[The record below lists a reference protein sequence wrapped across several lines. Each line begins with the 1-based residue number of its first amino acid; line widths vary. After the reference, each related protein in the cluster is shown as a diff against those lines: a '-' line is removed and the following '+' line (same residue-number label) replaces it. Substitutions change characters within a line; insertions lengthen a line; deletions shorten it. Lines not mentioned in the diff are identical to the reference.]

1 MQGTGYVS
9 RLAGRSILVTGAA
22 QGMGKAIA
30 LQAAAEGAA
39 AVTLSDVQTDKGEQA
54 AHEVAALGVKARFVT
69 ADLRSAEAINAMVTA
84 AADLGGGLDV
94 LVNNAGIT
102 DDGLTGSAQTLET
115 LSEDQWDALMDIN
128 VKAIWRATRHAM
140 PWLKQS
146 TLSPAVVNAASVA
159 STFAYPGIPG
169 YSVSKG
175 AVKLLTQALAVDLAP
190 YGIRVNAY
198 APGAIATPML
208 MHSIETAEDPAAME
222 RLCAGPHLIKR
233 LGTANEIARLVCF
246 LASTEATF
254 TTGAIY
260 QIDGGTSA
268 WRGVA

>member
-1 MQGTGYVS
+1 MK
-9 RLAGRSILVTGAA
+9 RLQGRSILITGAA

-30 LQAAAEGAA
+30 LQAAAEGAL
-39 AVTLSDVQTDKGEQA
+39 AVTLADIQAEKGEA
-54 AHEVAALGVKARFVT
+54 AAREVAALGTKARFIAT
-69 ADLRSAEAINAMVTA
+69 DLRSLADIEAMVA
-84 AADLGGGLDV
+84 AAAELGGGLDV

-102 DDGLTGSAQTLET
+102 DDGLTGSPQTLET
-115 LSEDQWDALMDIN
+115 LSEAQWDDLMNIN
-128 VKAIWRATRHAM
+128 VKAMWRAARLAL
-140 PWLKQS
+140 PWLKKS
-146 TLSPAVVNAASVA
+146 TLSPAIVNAASVA

-175 AVKLLTQALAVDLAP
+175 AVKLLTQALAADLAP

-208 MHSIETAEDPAAME
+208 LHSIEKAEDPAAME

-233 LGTANEIARLVCF
+233 LGTAGEIAKLVCF
-246 LASTEATF
+246 LASEEASF

-260 QIDGGTSA
+260 QIDGGTNA
-268 WRGVA
+268 WRGAA